1 MKGVVIKNKKNR
13 YFIKN
18 LIFIPT
24 VNKQYYWGHSK
35 ISSVLINELE
45 EQNDKIGKQQS
56 EIDIYRKE
64 VSELKQMVDQL
75 IISKE

>member
-24 VNKQYYWGHSK
+24 VNKQYYWSHSK
-35 ISSVLINELE
+35 ISPVLINELE
-45 EQNDKIGKQQS
+45 EQNDKIGKQQL
-56 EIDIYRKE
+56 EIDTYRNE
-64 VSELKQMVDQL
+64 VPSLLKN
-75 IISKE
+75 I